1 VTGFLVRRGGQSV
14 IVLWAV
20 VTFVFFLVRLSG
32 DPVALM
38 LPEDA
43 TAQDAAALRHQLGL
57 DRTLGQQYA
66 VFLGAALHGDFGISL
81 RQNRPSLGT
90 VLERMPATLSL
101 AGIAIALTVLIA
113 APVGVLAATRPNAWL
128 DQLARATAVVGQSMP
143 VFWLG
148 ILLILLF
155 AVRLRVLPAFGEG
168 GLRHAVLPGITLAAY
183 SAPVTMRML
192 RSNLLDVLHTDYVRT
207 ARAKGLAD
215 AVVLYKHALRN
226 AAIPVLTV
234 FALRVGVLLGGAVVT
249 EQVFAYPGMGQL
261 VLQAIA
267 QRDYPVVQAFV
278 AVVACMIVA
287 LNFVLDVLYAL
298 LDPRVRV
305 AD

>member
-1 VTGFLVRRGGQSV
+1 MTRFLVRRAGQSV
-14 IVLWAV
+14 IVLWVV

-43 TAQDAAALRHQLGL
+43 SAQDAAALRHQLGL
-57 DRTLGQQYA
+57 DRALGQQYA
-66 VFLGAALHGDFGISL
+66 LFLGAALRGDFGVSL
-81 RQNRPSLGT
+81 RQNQPSLGM
-90 VLERMPATLSL
+90 VLARMPATLSL
-101 AGIAIALTVLIA
+101 AGVAVALTVLIA
-113 APVGVLAATRPNAWL
+113 VPIGVLAATRPNGWL
-128 DQLARATAVVGQSMP
+128 DQLARAAAVVGQSMP

-168 GLRHAVLPGITLAAY
+168 GLRHALLPGITLAAY

-192 RSNLLDVLHTDYVRT
+192 RSNLLDVLYADYVRT
-207 ARAKGLAD
+207 ARAKGLAER
-215 AVVLYKHALRN
+215 VVLYKHAVRN

-234 FALRVGVLLGGAVVT
+234 FALRIGVLLGGAVVT

-278 AVVACMIVA
+278 AVVACLIVA
-287 LNFVLDVLYAL
+287 LNLVLDLGYAL